1 MRAVDTNVLV
11 RLIVGDDPAQVAAAE
26 RFIAAGAWVSTLV
39 LADASWQLRRFYEL
53 SAKELG
59 DAIEMLL
66 SHRKLEVQYPEIVA
80 AALELFRARPA
91 LGFFDCLILASAR
104 TSEHLPLGTFDRKL
118 ASVEGAQQL

>member
-1 MRAVDTNVLV
+1 MRAVDSNVLV
-11 RLIVGDDPAQVAAAE
+11 RLIVGDDPVQVAAAE

-66 SHRKLEVQYPEIVA
+66 SHRKLEVQDPEIVA
-80 AALELFRARPA
+80 TALELFRARPA

-118 ASVEGAQQL
+118 GRVEGAQEL